1 VTRTFATALDLGSGP
16 EHEDELAEVLRRGP
30 FHLALQAAIAASGLS
45 LETVQ
50 RRLQARGHEVSV
62 ASLSYWQR
70 GRSRPERASSLET
83 VRSLDTVLGLPAG
96 SLISL
101 LGPAR
106 PRGRWANHV
115 PGSVPYTELGH
126 SDRTLQMLSDTIDPE
141 TNQRL
146 ETLSHHQD
154 LYLDED
160 GRGYRMAVRRVL
172 RARADGADRMLVMN
186 VGDDPEAGSPVFT
199 AGVNCV
205 LGRTVYDA
213 EEDVTAAELL
223 FHRKLTIGETY
234 LAEYEISGVNP
245 KVRTTELTLG
255 FRQPTRECVL
265 QVVFH
270 PDAVPARCYP
280 VWQPQAKQQP
290 AGRRNRREEA
300 EQRIEPNGSVH
311 VALVDIPAGLYGIRW
326 EWE

>member
-1 VTRTFATALDLGSGP
+1 
-16 EHEDELAEVLRRGP
+16 
-30 FHLALQAAIAASGLS
+30 
-45 LETVQ
+45 
-50 RRLQARGHEVSV
+50 
-62 ASLSYWQR
+62 
-70 GRSRPERASSLET
+70 
-83 VRSLDTVLGLPAG
+83 
-96 SLISL
+96 
-101 LGPAR
+101 
-106 PRGRWANHV
+106 
-115 PGSVPYTELGH
+115 
-126 SDRTLQMLSDTIDPE
+126 
-141 TNQRL
+141 
-146 ETLSHHQD
+146 
-154 LYLDED
+154 
-160 GRGYRMAVRRVL
+160 MAVRRVL

-223 FHRKLTIGETY
+223 FHRKLAIGETY

-270 PDAVPARCYP
+270 PKAVPARCYP
-280 VWQPQAKQQP
+280 VWQPQAKQP

-311 VALVDIPAGLYGIRW
+311 VALVDIPAGLYGLRW
-326 EWE
+326 EWEQGQLPHTVKGTTLPLKAQEGNRRRNAYGWASPLLLPPGCSPGSAPTSWGCIASTAISRRRLPLMAPMAAHGHG